1 MTSVAITI
9 VGMFIWNI
17 LDDIRIELKYMNR
30 LKEKENLKNK
40 V

>member
-1 MTSVAITI
+1 MIGTI
-9 VGMFIWNI
+9 IFIIGIFIWNI

>member
-1 MTSVAITI
+1 MTATVIFIVTI
-9 VGMFIWNI
+9 FIWNV
-17 LDDIRIELKYMNR
+17 LDDIKLELKYMNR